1 VNPGNI
7 DIRLDILM
15 NLLRTLEYNVTKM
28 NYDESSSPGI
38 MNMNDFISHLEDD
51 ALFSIDAEISN
62 KTGYDVEMN
71 GNTYPKGSLESYTNI
86 TRRDSVFTMNVAAQ
100 SLDTEMYF
108 NWDVSKTVNFRGVII
123 DWIPLHSKLG
133 NTAYKIVF
141 GR

>member
-1 VNPGNI
+1 
-7 DIRLDILM
+7 
-15 NLLRTLEYNVTKM
+15 
-28 NYDESSSPGI
+28 
-38 MNMNDFISHLEDD
+38 
-51 ALFSIDAEISN
+51 
-62 KTGYDVEMN
+62 
-71 GNTYPKGSLESYTNI
+71 
-86 TRRDSVFTMNVAAQ
+86 MNVAAQ